1 MPQSAMSAHAA
12 LSLHRC
18 MPGTAKAANSQ
29 TQMAAAA
36 RPARLAGWE
45 RQRQK
50 GSGRTALVRT
60 AASGGPDPFSGR
72 SPLFESEIFNK
83 EMMQ

>member
-1 MPQSAMSAHAA
+1 MSAQAA
-12 LSLHRC
+12 SLPRS
-18 MPGTAKAANSQ
+18 MPGIAQAASSRR
-29 TQMAAAA
+29 QMTGTA

-45 RQRQK
+45 RQQQPQK
-50 GSGRTALVRT
+50 GSGRTAQVRT